1 MIFKVLLFTG
11 IIISLIYHLIVLI
24 QSKLNV
30 KRENEFI
37 RSRKNRTKIPKV
49 SILKPLKGIDD
60 GLEENIKS
68 FFEIDYP
75 DYELIFGFHNENDPA
90 IEIVNKIAR
99 VHPSI
104 KSKIVIDK
112 NEIGLNPKINNLNN
126 IYPYSNGEIIFIS
139 DSNTRVEKDFLNKI
153 LIHFEDEQVGL
164 VSAAI
169 KGKGAKNIFA
179 LFENLHLNSFV
190 FGIVQLAT
198 SVADIQI
205 TVGKAI
211 LIRKEILDKIG
222 GFEKFKDVLA
232 EDHLMGL
239 EVKKMGYKVIT
250 STITIDN
257 INERWDLSKL
267 VNRHRRWTLMR
278 LKIDPFFYVLE
289 FLTNTTLLA
298 LLMIIFYSNF
308 YLYSLLSIFLK
319 ILIDYSTSRLICSDL
334 KLIHFLLVPFKDLI
348 MGLIWFTPFIYN
360 KIIWRDTKLKVLK
373 NSKLMT
379 VNA

>member
-104 KSKIVIDK
+104 KSKIVINK

-190 FGIVQLAT
+190 FGIVQSAT

-239 EVKKMGYKVIT
+239 EVRKIGYKVIT

>member
-37 RSRKNRTKIPKV
+37 RSRKNKTKIPKV

-153 LIHFEDEQVGL
+153 LINFEDEQVGL

-190 FGIVQLAT
+190 FGIVQSAT